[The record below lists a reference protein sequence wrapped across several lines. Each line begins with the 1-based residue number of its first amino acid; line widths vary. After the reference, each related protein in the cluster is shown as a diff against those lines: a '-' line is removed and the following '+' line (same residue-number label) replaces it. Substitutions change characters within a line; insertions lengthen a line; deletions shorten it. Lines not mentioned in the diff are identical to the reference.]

1 MKASELK
8 ELGDEELRQKIDE
21 MARELFNLKV
31 QHSTGQLKNTARL
44 SLLRKDIAR
53 TRTVLRSRED
63 KK

>member
-1 MKASELK
+1 MKASELR

-21 MARELFNLKV
+21 MAKELFHLKV
-31 QHSTGQLKNTARL
+31 QRSTGQLKNTARL

-53 TRTVLRSRED
+53 TKTILKSRGD

>member
-21 MARELFNLKV
+21 MAKELFNLKV

-53 TRTVLRSRED
+53 SRTVLRSRED